1 MRAINAAKVIAELRG
16 QGAMSRAS
24 LVRATGL
31 SKPTITNVVA
41 YLEMEGVLEAVA
53 PLAVL
58 GEQPTAASTRARPY
72 RYRASRGCV
81 LGIDLGADKILLV
94 LADLDGSI
102 LGQHRHSTRDIRPLD
117 PPSIFAAIGS
127 SAARLLASA
136 SAGTRDLLSVV
147 VGTPGV
153 VSADGVVTLAPQLPG
168 WEGLNLRQE
177 LEKLFE
183 CPVQIERE
191 VALSLQA
198 ERATGVAAGV
208 DDALF
213 VQFGIGVAAGLLIDG
228 RIYRG
233 ADGGAGEIGMMPLPP
248 GVVSSA
254 TSQLGPF
261 ESEAGGI
268 AFQRR
273 GRELAATA
281 AGMPLLAR
289 ADGDPEN
296 IDAAL
301 VFAAARADD
310 AAAAAL
316 VDDIVD
322 FMAWGIGVMVCAL
335 NPRTVII
342 GGGLSRSADLFLPRL
357 RARVDAVAPFAPRW
371 LVSGFGEDAVAL
383 GAVHH
388 ATDLVA
394 STLFSAGRDRSPQRG
409 IQ

>member
-41 YLEMEGVLEAVA
+41 HLETEGFLEAVT
-53 PLAVL
+53 PLAVV
-58 GEQPTAASTRARPY
+58 GRTPAAAAARATHY
-72 RYRASRGCV
+72 RYRASRGSV

-102 LGQHRHSTRDIRPLD
+102 LGQHRLSTRDIRPLD
-117 PPSIFAAIGS
+117 PESIFTAIDAAAS
-127 SAARLLASA
+127 RLVSSA
-136 SAGTRDLLSVV
+136 SAEAQDLLAVV

-153 VSADGVVTLAPQLPG
+153 VSPDGVVTLAPQLPG
-168 WEGLNLRQE
+168 WEGLDLRDR
-177 LEKLFE
+177 LEGMFD
-183 CPVQIERE
+183 CPVEIERE

-198 ERATGVAAGV
+198 ERAAGVASGV

-213 VQFGIGVAAGLLIDG
+213 VQLGIGVAAGILVDG

-248 GVVSSA
+248 GVLSSA
-254 TSQLGPF
+254 TGQLGPF

-268 AFQRR
+268 AFERR
-273 GRELAATA
+273 GRELAASA
-281 AGMPLLAR
+281 SGRRLLELAGGRPQ
-289 ADGDPEN
+289 N

-301 VFAAARADD
+301 VFAAVRQGD

-316 VDDIVD
+316 VDDIVGY
-322 FMAWGIGVMVCAL
+322 MAWGIGVLACAL
-335 NPRTVII
+335 NPHTVIV

-357 RARVDAVAPFAPRW
+357 RERVNAVAPFAPRW
-371 LVSGFGEDAVAL
+371 LVSELGDEAVVL

-394 STLFSAGRDRSPQRG
+394 ATLFDAGKHRNVQRG
-409 IQ
+409 IR